1 MAQAS
6 KRRPEA
12 LQISDAGALA
22 KSCWTLRT
30 LQCDRL
36 RRCLLCAKSVRRSA
50 RASMSLV
57 DIQAAPHPA
66 LAGDSH
72 IDFSMPH
79 SRSFSR
85 VATSKDD
92 LGHLL
97 SAGLT
102 KMPGSARADAGKPC

>member
-50 RASMSLV
+50 RASMRLV
-57 DIQAAPHPA
+57 DIQAAPERRESPSSGRRFAYRFFH
-66 LAGDSH
+66 
-72 IDFSMPH
+72 
-79 SRSFSR
+79 
-85 VATSKDD
+85 ATLSELFKRND
-92 LGHLL
+92 LEG
-97 SAGLT
+97 
-102 KMPGSARADAGKPC
+102 